1 MKSNSEQTNPNI
13 DDLHNIEQ
21 YKESAALKSIS
32 IDPAADADNP
42 ICEDYDKKR
51 HPLLFI
57 KYLTKDELVRYDNID
72 CSALVFVLEGTVR
85 VSTGVYIKQTVGGVN
100 VFVAHERDN
109 VLIHGIDDTVMLY
122 CFFNSSMDLCNG
134 LSLKASDDAQIKKV
148 RHRPKDELPTLPIP
162 KLLMEELGLTR
173 KELASNLLD
182 IRFME
187 LKRYIIL
194 MMLRK
199 LFHRDDLIYMFR
211 YKTSEDFEF
220 RELVFH
226 HYRCDVNAQELA
238 ALTGVPIA
246 TFNRKFKKTF
256 GMSAKHW
263 LNTRREISILM
274 DLTTTDM
281 TIKKI
286 AAKYNLT
293 PNYLSNFCK
302 KHLGD
307 TPSSFREKD

>member
-1 MKSNSEQTNPNI
+1 
-13 DDLHNIEQ
+13 
-21 YKESAALKSIS
+21 
-32 IDPAADADNP
+32 
-42 ICEDYDKKR
+42 
-51 HPLLFI
+51 
-57 KYLTKDELVRYDNID
+57 
-72 CSALVFVLEGTVR
+72 
-85 VSTGVYIKQTVGGVN
+85 
-100 VFVAHERDN
+100 
-109 VLIHGIDDTVMLY
+109 MLY
-122 CFFNSSMDLCNG
+122 CFFNSSMDLFNG

-162 KLLMEELGLTR
+162 KLLMEELELTR

-194 MMLRK
+194 MMLSK
-199 LFHRDDLIYMFR
+199 LFRRDDLIYMFR
-211 YKTSEDFEF
+211 YKPGEDFEF
-220 RELVFH
+220 SELVFR
-226 HYRCDVNAQELA
+226 HYNCGVNAQELA

-246 TFNRKFKKTF
+246 TFNRKFKKAF
-256 GMSAKHW
+256 GMSVLHW
-263 LNTRREISILM
+263 LNTRRKISILM

-286 AAKYNLT
+286 ATKYNLT
-293 PNYLSNFCK
+293 PNYLSDFCK

>member
-1 MKSNSEQTNPNI
+1 MHKTDNMTDST
-13 DDLHNIEQ
+13 
-21 YKESAALKSIS
+21 
-32 IDPAADADNP
+32 IDPASDADNST
-42 ICEDYDKKR
+42 CENNDSNR
-51 HPLLFI
+51 QALFRI
-57 KYLTKDELVRYDNID
+57 ERLAKDQMVSYYKIPR
-72 CSALVFVLEGTVR
+72 SALVFVLDGTVR
-85 VSTGVYIKQTVGGVN
+85 VSTDVYIKQTVGGKN
-100 VFVAHERDN
+100 VFVVHECDN
-109 VLIHGIDDTVMLY
+109 VLIRGVDDAVMLY
-122 CFFNSSMDLCNG
+122 CFFNSSMAFFYG

-162 KLLMEELGLTR
+162 KLLMEELELTR

-187 LKRYIIL
+187 LKRYVIL
-194 MMLRK
+194 MMLSK
-199 LFHRDDLIYMFR
+199 LFRRDDLIYMFR
-211 YKTSEDFEF
+211 YKPGEDFEF
-220 RELVFH
+220 SELVFR
-226 HYRCDVNAQELA
+226 HYSCDVDAQELA

-246 TFNRKFKKTF
+246 TFNRKFKKAF
-256 GMSAKHW
+256 GMSVLHW

-281 TIKKI
+281 TIKEI

-293 PNYLSNFCK
+293 PNYLSDFCK

>member
-1 MKSNSEQTNPNI
+1 MTDST
-13 DDLHNIEQ
+13 
-21 YKESAALKSIS
+21 
-32 IDPAADADNP
+32 IDPASDADNST
-42 ICEDYDKKR
+42 CENNDSNR
-51 HPLLFI
+51 QALFRI
-57 KYLTKDELVRYDNID
+57 ERLAKDQMVSYYKIP
-72 CSALVFVLEGTVR
+72 CSGLVFVLEGTVR
-85 VSTGVYIKQTVGGVN
+85 VSTGVYTKQVVGGVN

-109 VLIHGIDDTVMLY
+109 VLIRGIDDAVILY
-122 CFFNSSMDLCNG
+122 CFFNSSMDLFNG

-162 KLLMEELGLTR
+162 KLLMEELELTR
-173 KELASNLLD
+173 KELVSNLLD

-194 MMLRK
+194 MMLSK

-211 YKTSEDFEF
+211 YKPGEDFEF
-220 RELVFH
+220 SELVFR
-226 HYRCDVNAQELA
+226 HYSCDVDAQELA

-246 TFNRKFKKTF
+246 TFNRKFKKAF
-256 GMSAKHW
+256 GMSVLHW

-281 TIKKI
+281 TIKEI
-286 AAKYNLT
+286 AAKYNFT
-293 PNYLSNFCK
+293 PNYLSDFCK